1 MSSRNS
7 LSYAATTGSDS
18 VDQGIEI
25 DPSKLI
31 GPRELVISRKET
43 NTWLTSRLPKWIES
57 RSHQFP
63 SQVSNLMA
71 TTEAKFIVIRFKFA
85 SEEISQLVSMDLD
98 ANFRPDGKVLLKLNS
113 LKGGELPLPLAT
125 LTGALQKNAGAGRIK
140 DVVDKMTNIFD
151 GEVFDTRFDLDKKR
165 DLSVVGVDFGDDK
178 VKLGLN
184 IVPRKKALAGASDQQ

>member
-1 MSSRNS
+1 
-7 LSYAATTGSDS
+7 
-18 VDQGIEI
+18 
-25 DPSKLI
+25 
-31 GPRELVISRKET
+31 
-43 NTWLTSRLPKWIES
+43 
-57 RSHQFP
+57 
-63 SQVSNLMA
+63 MA